1 MDTSSVRAANRWD
14 DGRVRSRK
22 RPSREADTTIHEL
35 RVWGAGGCRRPLRQ
49 GWISPQPMH
58 WESATTGKEQYSDQV
73 SPPRRVRLCRN
84 EDTIASSGRLFLVD
98 GGPIELF
105 YLSCLA
111 ANSNISN

>member
-1 MDTSSVRAANRWD
+1 MQEAADDHCGKVYRWVVDLSWSHSVGILNT
-14 DGRVRSRK
+14 K
-22 RPSREADTTIHEL
+22 
-35 RVWGAGGCRRPLRQ
+35 
-49 GWISPQPMH
+49 GWISPQPTH